1 VTPRL
6 VAIGSSWGGG
16 GALARLLAGLPADFP
31 MAVAVVQ
38 HRTSGADEHV
48 FARYLGQDCPLPVAE
63 AVDKEPI
70 RPGRVVVAPGGYH
83 LLVEVDSYSLSVEEP
98 VNHSRP
104 AIDVLLDTAARSLR
118 SGVVSVILTGLG
130 VDGVAG
136 TRAVSA
142 AGGITIAQDPQE
154 AEQAE
159 MPRSAVASGAVQH
172 ILPLD
177 GIARFL
183 IGLGQGVLP

>member
-6 VAIGSSWGGG
+6 VAIGSSWGGA
-16 GALARLLAGLPADFP
+16 GALSRLLGGLPADFP

-38 HRTSGADEHV
+38 HRSSGADEHV
-48 FARYLGQDCPLPVAE
+48 FARYLGLRCPLPVAE

-70 RPGRVVVAPGGYH
+70 RPGHVVVAPGGYH

-118 SGVVSVILTGLG
+118 SGVVSVVLTGLG
-130 VDGVAG
+130 VDGVVG
-136 TRAVSA
+136 TRAVAA
-142 AGGITIAQDPQE
+142 AGGITIAQDPDE